1 MNDLIVWRDKLQELY
16 AMKSIYIDKA
26 VQFVLALVTFL
37 MINQNIG
44 LMKAVATPV
53 VAVALAVICTFLP
66 PVVTAYVAA
75 GLVIVHLFKLSI
87 GVAAA
92 AALIFVV
99 MFIFYC
105 RFTPKKALLLL
116 VTPVAFMLHVPY
128 VVPVACA
135 LVLGPISAVPVV
147 FGTIIYYMI
156 ECVRTSATAITSAD
170 GITRQISLFVKTV
183 FQDKTLWI
191 TVIAFIIS
199 IFVVYTVRRLSV
211 DHAWKIAAASG
222 AVVNIVVIVIGD
234 IVFDI
239 HTSYNMLIIGN
250 IAAVVIGFI
259 MEFFLF
265 SVDYSRTERLQFE
278 DDEYYYYVKA
288 IPKISVTAPEKTVKH
303 INERKETG
311 EIAGTEPERRQR
323 SKSGQTEKPAVRKT
337 KTASKVKWPKSPA
350 VQRPTRVGGNT
361 DEILLAQSLKEEL
374 DIPVFHDDQHGTAIV
389 VSAGLINALKLVGK
403 PFDEANVV
411 INGAGSAGI
420 SICKLLLALGIGNV
434 VLVDKNGALC
444 PGEDWM
450 NPAQAAMAEV
460 TNKDKQTGALAEI
473 MKDKDVFIGVSA
485 PNIVTAEMVASM
497 ANDPIVFAMANPTP
511 EIMPEEAKK
520 GGVRVMAT
528 GRSDYPNQINNVL
541 VFPGIFRGALDAKAK
556 AITEEMKIAAAK
568 AIASIVTDE
577 ELNEEYIIPGAFD
590 ERVAKVVA
598 KAVSDEAK
606 KLGIVKE

>member
-250 IAAVVIGFI
+250 IVAVVIGFI

-323 SKSGQTEKPAVRKT
+323 SKSGQTKKPAVRKT
-337 KTASKVKWPKSPA
+337 KTASKVKRPKSPA
-350 VQRPTRVGGNT
+350 VQWPTRVGGNT

-374 DIPVFHDDQHGTAIV
+374 DIQ
-389 VSAGLINALKLVGK
+389 
-403 PFDEANVV
+403 
-411 INGAGSAGI
+411 
-420 SICKLLLALGIGNV
+420 
-434 VLVDKNGALC
+434 
-444 PGEDWM
+444 
-450 NPAQAAMAEV
+450 
-460 TNKDKQTGALAEI
+460 
-473 MKDKDVFIGVSA
+473 
-485 PNIVTAEMVASM
+485 
-497 ANDPIVFAMANPTP
+497 
-511 EIMPEEAKK
+511 
-520 GGVRVMAT
+520 
-528 GRSDYPNQINNVL
+528 
-541 VFPGIFRGALDAKAK
+541 
-556 AITEEMKIAAAK
+556 
-568 AIASIVTDE
+568 SIVE
-577 ELNEEYIIPGAFD
+577 NELN
-590 ERVAKVVA
+590 
-598 KAVSDEAK
+598 SDNK
-606 KLGIVKE
+606 

>member
-191 TVIAFIIS
+191 TVIAFITYCGTFCPLKCRS
-199 IFVVYTVRRLSV
+199 TWYFCGVY
-211 DHAWKIAAASG
+211 
-222 AVVNIVVIVIGD
+222 
-234 IVFDI
+234 
-239 HTSYNMLIIGN
+239 
-250 IAAVVIGFI
+250 
-259 MEFFLF
+259 
-265 SVDYSRTERLQFE
+265 
-278 DDEYYYYVKA
+278 
-288 IPKISVTAPEKTVKH
+288 
-303 INERKETG
+303 
-311 EIAGTEPERRQR
+311 
-323 SKSGQTEKPAVRKT
+323 
-337 KTASKVKWPKSPA
+337 
-350 VQRPTRVGGNT
+350 
-361 DEILLAQSLKEEL
+361 
-374 DIPVFHDDQHGTAIV
+374 
-389 VSAGLINALKLVGK
+389 
-403 PFDEANVV
+403 
-411 INGAGSAGI
+411 
-420 SICKLLLALGIGNV
+420 
-434 VLVDKNGALC
+434 
-444 PGEDWM
+444 
-450 NPAQAAMAEV
+450 
-460 TNKDKQTGALAEI
+460 
-473 MKDKDVFIGVSA
+473 SA
-485 PNIVTAEMVASM
+485 PA
-497 ANDPIVFAMANPTP
+497 F
-511 EIMPEEAKK
+511 
-520 GGVRVMAT
+520 
-528 GRSDYPNQINNVL
+528 GRSCVEN
-541 VFPGIFRGALDAKAK
+541 RS
-556 AITEEMKIAAAK
+556 
-568 AIASIVTDE
+568 SIRCGC
-577 ELNEEYIIPGAFD
+577 EYCCNCDRRYCI
-590 ERVAKVVA
+590 RYTY
-598 KAVSDEAK
+598 
-606 KLGIVKE
+606 LL

>member
-135 LVLGPISAVPVV
+135 LVLGPISAVPVG

-199 IFVVYTVRRLSV
+199 IFVVYTV
-211 DHAWKIAAASG
+211 
-222 AVVNIVVIVIGD
+222 VIVIGD

-239 HTSYNMLIIGN
+239 HTSYNMLIVGN

-311 EIAGTEPERRQR
+311 EIVETEPERRQR

-337 KTASKVKWPKSPA
+337 KTASKVKRPKSPA

-374 DIPVFHDDQHGTAIV
+374 DIQ
-389 VSAGLINALKLVGK
+389 
-403 PFDEANVV
+403 
-411 INGAGSAGI
+411 
-420 SICKLLLALGIGNV
+420 
-434 VLVDKNGALC
+434 
-444 PGEDWM
+444 
-450 NPAQAAMAEV
+450 
-460 TNKDKQTGALAEI
+460 
-473 MKDKDVFIGVSA
+473 
-485 PNIVTAEMVASM
+485 
-497 ANDPIVFAMANPTP
+497 
-511 EIMPEEAKK
+511 
-520 GGVRVMAT
+520 
-528 GRSDYPNQINNVL
+528 
-541 VFPGIFRGALDAKAK
+541 
-556 AITEEMKIAAAK
+556 
-568 AIASIVTDE
+568 SIVE
-577 ELNEEYIIPGAFD
+577 NELN
-590 ERVAKVVA
+590 
-598 KAVSDEAK
+598 SDNK
-606 KLGIVKE
+606 

>member
-183 FQDKTLWI
+183 FQDYCDRIYYLY
-191 TVIAFIIS
+191 FCG
-199 IFVVYTVRRLSV
+199 VY
-211 DHAWKIAAASG
+211 
-222 AVVNIVVIVIGD
+222 
-234 IVFDI
+234 
-239 HTSYNMLIIGN
+239 
-250 IAAVVIGFI
+250 
-259 MEFFLF
+259 
-265 SVDYSRTERLQFE
+265 
-278 DDEYYYYVKA
+278 
-288 IPKISVTAPEKTVKH
+288 
-303 INERKETG
+303 
-311 EIAGTEPERRQR
+311 
-323 SKSGQTEKPAVRKT
+323 
-337 KTASKVKWPKSPA
+337 
-350 VQRPTRVGGNT
+350 
-361 DEILLAQSLKEEL
+361 
-374 DIPVFHDDQHGTAIV
+374 
-389 VSAGLINALKLVGK
+389 
-403 PFDEANVV
+403 
-411 INGAGSAGI
+411 
-420 SICKLLLALGIGNV
+420 
-434 VLVDKNGALC
+434 
-444 PGEDWM
+444 
-450 NPAQAAMAEV
+450 
-460 TNKDKQTGALAEI
+460 
-473 MKDKDVFIGVSA
+473 SA
-485 PNIVTAEMVASM
+485 PA
-497 ANDPIVFAMANPTP
+497 F
-511 EIMPEEAKK
+511 
-520 GGVRVMAT
+520 
-528 GRSDYPNQINNVL
+528 GRSCVEN
-541 VFPGIFRGALDAKAK
+541 RS
-556 AITEEMKIAAAK
+556 
-568 AIASIVTDE
+568 SIRCGC
-577 ELNEEYIIPGAFD
+577 EYCCNCD
-590 ERVAKVVA
+590 RRYCVRYTY
-598 KAVSDEAK
+598 
-606 KLGIVKE
+606 LL

>member
-337 KTASKVKWPKSPA
+337 KTVSKVKRPKSPA
-350 VQRPTRVGGNT
+350 VQQPTRVGGNT

-374 DIPVFHDDQHGTAIV
+374 DIQ
-389 VSAGLINALKLVGK
+389 
-403 PFDEANVV
+403 
-411 INGAGSAGI
+411 
-420 SICKLLLALGIGNV
+420 
-434 VLVDKNGALC
+434 
-444 PGEDWM
+444 
-450 NPAQAAMAEV
+450 
-460 TNKDKQTGALAEI
+460 
-473 MKDKDVFIGVSA
+473 
-485 PNIVTAEMVASM
+485 
-497 ANDPIVFAMANPTP
+497 
-511 EIMPEEAKK
+511 
-520 GGVRVMAT
+520 
-528 GRSDYPNQINNVL
+528 
-541 VFPGIFRGALDAKAK
+541 
-556 AITEEMKIAAAK
+556 
-568 AIASIVTDE
+568 SIVE
-577 ELNEEYIIPGAFD
+577 NELN
-590 ERVAKVVA
+590 
-598 KAVSDEAK
+598 SDNK
-606 KLGIVKE
+606 

>member
-239 HTSYNMLIIGN
+239 HTSYNMLIVGN

-361 DEILLAQSLKEEL
+361 DEIFLAQSLKEEL
-374 DIPVFHDDQHGTAIV
+374 DIQ
-389 VSAGLINALKLVGK
+389 
-403 PFDEANVV
+403 
-411 INGAGSAGI
+411 
-420 SICKLLLALGIGNV
+420 
-434 VLVDKNGALC
+434 
-444 PGEDWM
+444 
-450 NPAQAAMAEV
+450 
-460 TNKDKQTGALAEI
+460 
-473 MKDKDVFIGVSA
+473 
-485 PNIVTAEMVASM
+485 
-497 ANDPIVFAMANPTP
+497 
-511 EIMPEEAKK
+511 
-520 GGVRVMAT
+520 
-528 GRSDYPNQINNVL
+528 
-541 VFPGIFRGALDAKAK
+541 
-556 AITEEMKIAAAK
+556 
-568 AIASIVTDE
+568 SIVE
-577 ELNEEYIIPGAFD
+577 NELN
-590 ERVAKVVA
+590 
-598 KAVSDEAK
+598 SDNK
-606 KLGIVKE
+606 

>member
-16 AMKSIYIDKA
+16 ATKSIYIDKA

-75 GLVIVHLFKLSI
+75 GLVIVHLFKLSV

-116 VTPVAFMLHVPY
+116 VTPVAFMLHIPY

-156 ECVRTSATAITSAD
+156 ECVRTSATAITSTD

-250 IAAVVIGFI
+250 IAACLFYLQYFLRKKSTLSISWKYFKVGEGIAKSVVAIGIPASLNNILMSFANIILNQALVGYGDTPVAAMGVALKSNMLVVLLQIGLCVGIQPLIGYNYGAGNKKRLMQVFKFTGIVSVIMGTILTLFMMVARKSLVQVFI
-259 MEFFLF
+259 NDAQVITYGIQMVIALQLSAPFLGILF
-265 SVDYSRTERLQFE
+265 LCINTIQGMG
-278 DDEYYYYVKA
+278 KA
-288 IPKISVTAPEKTVKH
+288 IPSLLLTVC
-303 INERKETG
+303 
-311 EIAGTEPERRQR
+311 RQ
-323 SKSGQTEKPAVRKT
+323 GLIFIPLIFILNHMFGLEGVIYAQPA
-337 KTASKVKWPKSPA
+337 ADYLS
-350 VQRPTRVGGNT
+350 
-361 DEILLAQSLKEEL
+361 
-374 DIPVFHDDQHGTAIV
+374 IV
-389 VSAGLINALKLVGK
+389 VAILICTHLFRNMEHRNESV
-403 PFDEANVV
+403 EA
-411 INGAGSAGI
+411 
-420 SICKLLLALGIGNV
+420 
-434 VLVDKNGALC
+434 
-444 PGEDWM
+444 
-450 NPAQAAMAEV
+450 
-460 TNKDKQTGALAEI
+460 
-473 MKDKDVFIGVSA
+473 
-485 PNIVTAEMVASM
+485 
-497 ANDPIVFAMANPTP
+497 
-511 EIMPEEAKK
+511 
-520 GGVRVMAT
+520 
-528 GRSDYPNQINNVL
+528 
-541 VFPGIFRGALDAKAK
+541 
-556 AITEEMKIAAAK
+556 
-568 AIASIVTDE
+568 
-577 ELNEEYIIPGAFD
+577 
-590 ERVAKVVA
+590 
-598 KAVSDEAK
+598 
-606 KLGIVKE
+606 

>member
-239 HTSYNMLIIGN
+239 HTSYNMLIVGN

-265 SVDYSRTERLQFE
+265 SVDYS
-278 DDEYYYYVKA
+278 
-288 IPKISVTAPEKTVKH
+288 
-303 INERKETG
+303 
-311 EIAGTEPERRQR
+311 
-323 SKSGQTEKPAVRKT
+323 
-337 KTASKVKWPKSPA
+337 
-350 VQRPTRVGGNT
+350 
-361 DEILLAQSLKEEL
+361 
-374 DIPVFHDDQHGTAIV
+374 
-389 VSAGLINALKLVGK
+389 
-403 PFDEANVV
+403 
-411 INGAGSAGI
+411 
-420 SICKLLLALGIGNV
+420 
-434 VLVDKNGALC
+434 
-444 PGEDWM
+444 
-450 NPAQAAMAEV
+450 
-460 TNKDKQTGALAEI
+460 
-473 MKDKDVFIGVSA
+473 
-485 PNIVTAEMVASM
+485 
-497 ANDPIVFAMANPTP
+497 
-511 EIMPEEAKK
+511 
-520 GGVRVMAT
+520 
-528 GRSDYPNQINNVL
+528 
-541 VFPGIFRGALDAKAK
+541 
-556 AITEEMKIAAAK
+556 
-568 AIASIVTDE
+568 
-577 ELNEEYIIPGAFD
+577 
-590 ERVAKVVA
+590 
-598 KAVSDEAK
+598 
-606 KLGIVKE
+606 

>member
-128 VVPVACA
+128 VVPIACA

-222 AVVNIVVIVIGD
+222 AV
-234 IVFDI
+234 
-239 HTSYNMLIIGN
+239 
-250 IAAVVIGFI
+250 
-259 MEFFLF
+259 
-265 SVDYSRTERLQFE
+265 
-278 DDEYYYYVKA
+278 
-288 IPKISVTAPEKTVKH
+288 APTF
-303 INERKETG
+303 
-311 EIAGTEPERRQR
+311 
-323 SKSGQTEKPAVRKT
+323 
-337 KTASKVKWPKSPA
+337 
-350 VQRPTRVGGNT
+350 RP
-361 DEILLAQSLKEEL
+361 S
-374 DIPVFHDDQHGTAIV
+374 
-389 VSAGLINALKLVGK
+389 
-403 PFDEANVV
+403 
-411 INGAGSAGI
+411 
-420 SICKLLLALGIGNV
+420 
-434 VLVDKNGALC
+434 
-444 PGEDWM
+444 
-450 NPAQAAMAEV
+450 
-460 TNKDKQTGALAEI
+460 
-473 MKDKDVFIGVSA
+473 SA
-485 PNIVTAEMVASM
+485 PNRAASARCSSCRMRSETGTAPRSLQPPLHPGWTKPGFPPTSTSGPKIRALPRTASCCWSRY
-497 ANDPIVFAMANPTP
+497 ARWINTACGSGPA
-511 EIMPEEAKK
+511 
-520 GGVRVMAT
+520 
-528 GRSDYPNQINNVL
+528 RSLPRTSA
-541 VFPGIFRGALDAKAK
+541 GWTRRW
-556 AITEEMKIAAAK
+556 M
-568 AIASIVTDE
+568 
-577 ELNEEYIIPGAFD
+577 
-590 ERVAKVVA
+590 
-598 KAVSDEAK
+598 
-606 KLGIVKE
+606 

>member
-170 GITRQISLFVKTV
+170 GITKQISLFVKTV

-323 SKSGQTEKPAVRKT
+323 SKSGQTKKPAVRKT
-337 KTASKVKWPKSPA
+337 KTASKVKRPKSPA
-350 VQRPTRVGGNT
+350 VQWPTRVGGNT

-374 DIPVFHDDQHGTAIV
+374 DIQ
-389 VSAGLINALKLVGK
+389 
-403 PFDEANVV
+403 
-411 INGAGSAGI
+411 
-420 SICKLLLALGIGNV
+420 
-434 VLVDKNGALC
+434 
-444 PGEDWM
+444 
-450 NPAQAAMAEV
+450 
-460 TNKDKQTGALAEI
+460 
-473 MKDKDVFIGVSA
+473 
-485 PNIVTAEMVASM
+485 
-497 ANDPIVFAMANPTP
+497 
-511 EIMPEEAKK
+511 
-520 GGVRVMAT
+520 
-528 GRSDYPNQINNVL
+528 
-541 VFPGIFRGALDAKAK
+541 
-556 AITEEMKIAAAK
+556 
-568 AIASIVTDE
+568 SIVE
-577 ELNEEYIIPGAFD
+577 NELN
-590 ERVAKVVA
+590 
-598 KAVSDEAK
+598 SDNK
-606 KLGIVKE
+606 

>member
-1 MNDLIVWRDKLQELY
+1 M
-16 AMKSIYIDKA
+16 
-26 VQFVLALVTFL
+26 
-37 MINQNIG
+37 
-44 LMKAVATPV
+44 
-53 VAVALAVICTFLP
+53 
-66 PVVTAYVAA
+66 
-75 GLVIVHLFKLSI
+75 HLFKLSI

-170 GITRQISLFVKTV
+170 GITGQISLFVKTV

-337 KTASKVKWPKSPA
+337 KTASKVKRPKSPA
-350 VQRPTRVGGNT
+350 VQRPTRVRGNT

-374 DIPVFHDDQHGTAIV
+374 DIQ
-389 VSAGLINALKLVGK
+389 
-403 PFDEANVV
+403 
-411 INGAGSAGI
+411 
-420 SICKLLLALGIGNV
+420 
-434 VLVDKNGALC
+434 
-444 PGEDWM
+444 
-450 NPAQAAMAEV
+450 
-460 TNKDKQTGALAEI
+460 
-473 MKDKDVFIGVSA
+473 
-485 PNIVTAEMVASM
+485 
-497 ANDPIVFAMANPTP
+497 
-511 EIMPEEAKK
+511 
-520 GGVRVMAT
+520 
-528 GRSDYPNQINNVL
+528 
-541 VFPGIFRGALDAKAK
+541 
-556 AITEEMKIAAAK
+556 
-568 AIASIVTDE
+568 SIVE
-577 ELNEEYIIPGAFD
+577 NELN
-590 ERVAKVVA
+590 
-598 KAVSDEAK
+598 SDNK
-606 KLGIVKE
+606 

>member
-234 IVFDI
+234 IVFGI
-239 HTSYNMLIIGN
+239 QTTQEVEIYFNLHTSYNMLIVGN

-311 EIAGTEPERRQR
+311 EIAGTEPERRQK

-374 DIPVFHDDQHGTAIV
+374 DIQ
-389 VSAGLINALKLVGK
+389 
-403 PFDEANVV
+403 
-411 INGAGSAGI
+411 
-420 SICKLLLALGIGNV
+420 
-434 VLVDKNGALC
+434 
-444 PGEDWM
+444 
-450 NPAQAAMAEV
+450 
-460 TNKDKQTGALAEI
+460 
-473 MKDKDVFIGVSA
+473 
-485 PNIVTAEMVASM
+485 
-497 ANDPIVFAMANPTP
+497 
-511 EIMPEEAKK
+511 
-520 GGVRVMAT
+520 
-528 GRSDYPNQINNVL
+528 
-541 VFPGIFRGALDAKAK
+541 
-556 AITEEMKIAAAK
+556 
-568 AIASIVTDE
+568 SIVE
-577 ELNEEYIIPGAFD
+577 NELN
-590 ERVAKVVA
+590 
-598 KAVSDEAK
+598 SDNK
-606 KLGIVKE
+606 